1 MTEHRNLVA
10 DIGGTNTRVALASG
24 RALQLETVTRFAN
37 AEYGGL
43 SEILLAFRSERGN
56 PNCDGACVALAG
68 PVNEGR
74 GRMTNLDWEITEA
87 DLMAATGAQTTR
99 LINDL
104 QAQGHAL
111 DHLPSNAV
119 RRLVDGT
126 EDSPNG
132 TKLVVGVGTGFN
144 VAPVFE
150 TGHGRIVP
158 PSEAGHIN
166 LPMGDPMVEEIAQ
179 KFRAQHGFVAVE
191 DLLSGRGLEN
201 IYAMVRGEPKPSSTA
216 AQIMAEFESGANP
229 DAQLA
234 AEHFAHLLGIVTGNL
249 SLVHLP
255 FGGVFFA
262 GGVARAFSR
271 HLQKL
276 GFAESFRAKG
286 RFAGFMGRFP
296 VAVIEDDYAALVG
309 CASHMENTAAQV

>member
-1 MTEHRNLVA
+1 MTEHLNLVA

-37 AEYGGL
+37 ADFAGL
-43 SEILLAFRSERGN
+43 SDILAAFLSERGN
-56 PNCDGACVALAG
+56 PKCDGVCVALAG
-68 PVNEGR
+68 PVNEGH
-74 GRMTNLDWEITEA
+74 GRLTNLDWEITEA
-87 DLMAATGAQTTR
+87 DLMSATGAQTTR

-111 DHLPSNAV
+111 GHLPANAV
-119 RRLVDGT
+119 RQLVDGT
-126 EDSPNG
+126 ENRPNG

-150 TGHGRIVP
+150 TPIGRVVP

-166 LPMGDPMVEEIAQ
+166 LPMGDPMVEDIGQ
-179 KFRAQHGFVAVE
+179 TFRAQHGFAAVE
-191 DLLSGRGLEN
+191 DLLSGRGIEN
-201 IYAMVRGEPKPSSTA
+201 IYAMVREEPKPSSTA
-216 AQIMAEFESGANP
+216 AQIMAEFETGANP

-234 AEHFAHLLGIVTGNL
+234 AEHFVRLLGIVTGNL

-262 GGVARAFSR
+262 GGVARAFSK
-271 HLQKL
+271 HLTRL
-276 GFAESFRAKG
+276 GFKESFRAKG
-286 RFAGFMGRFP
+286 RFADFMERFP

-309 CASHMENTAAQV
+309 CASHMESTVNQI